1 MHWQLLST
9 ESVDIDLFLRIAMT
23 KEEENDWQAFS
34 KCLCET
40 PTCYLAEST
49 KPAQVDYVEFVL
61 LFVIDEI

>member
-1 MHWQLLST
+1 MQWQLLNT
-9 ESVDIDLFLRIAMT
+9 ENVDVDLFLRIAMT
-23 KEEENDWQAFS
+23 KAEEKDWQAFS

-49 KPAQVDYVEFVL
+49 KPAQVEFVL